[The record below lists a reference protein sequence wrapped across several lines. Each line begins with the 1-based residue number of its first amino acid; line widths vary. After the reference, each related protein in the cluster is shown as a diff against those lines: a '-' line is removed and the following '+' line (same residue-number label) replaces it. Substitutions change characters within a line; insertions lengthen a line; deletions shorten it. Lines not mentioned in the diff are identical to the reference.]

1 MLKTTRIGIAQHAC
15 SNNQDENIER
25 ATAGVLEC
33 VQDGANIVCLQEL
46 VNTMELTLTQIE
58 VKFGKPQVIQDLTY
72 ICLTNYQKLKDLI

>member
-33 VQDGANIVCLQEL
+33 VQQGANIVCL
-46 VNTMELTLTQIE
+46 
-58 VKFGKPQVIQDLTY
+58 KSS
-72 ICLTNYQKLKDLI
+72 